1 MDKIEKTDFI
11 LEQVRLCLD
20 TADPIRAQI
29 LSNKINRKF
38 LNGDDVQVSSVVCL
52 SVCLSLC
59 VDVCWCVTTL
69 LQELK
74 LRFYKLMARFYR
86 NDENYLEIARCYQV
100 MHCRERNSDIHV
112 IV

>member
-59 VDVCWCVTTL
+59 GRL
-69 LQELK
+69 LMCEDFVAGVEITFLQTDGALLSQRRK
-74 LRFYKLMARFYR
+74 LFGNCSLLSSNA
-86 NDENYLEIARCYQV
+86 L
-100 MHCRERNSDIHV
+100 
-112 IV
+112 